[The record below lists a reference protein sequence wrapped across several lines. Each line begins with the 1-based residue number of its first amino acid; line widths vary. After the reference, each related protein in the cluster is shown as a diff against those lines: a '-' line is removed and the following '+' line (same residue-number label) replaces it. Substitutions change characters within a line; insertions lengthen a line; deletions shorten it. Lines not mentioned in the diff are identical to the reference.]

1 MITPRNTHEGQ
12 QGLWESP
19 AAAEAW
25 RRNTATRMQALG
37 PATERMLVLANII
50 LDGKG
55 FIPFYVYTLLQR
67 SVVW

>member
-1 MITPRNTHEGQ
+1 VGAF
-12 QGLWESP
+12 LC
-19 AAAEAW
+19 
-25 RRNTATRMQALG
+25 
-37 PATERMLVLANII
+37 VI